1 MTYVM
6 SDLHGCYDKF
16 IQMLKIIDFKDNDEL
31 YILGDVFDRGN
42 KPIDILDYIISH
54 KNIYL
59 IKGNHEDMFC
69 DYYINDDY
77 NWIMYNG
84 GDTTLKQIQEYQMK
98 VSFNYIE
105 NLYKYIK
112 KLPLYKVI
120 EVNNRKFILV
130 HAGLEFYSINI
141 NKNTTVEHFLEQQNE
156 NTLLWDRDN
165 IISQEVFKDYITI
178 SGHTPTINIRHILGM
193 SNSNRILFGKGNI
206 YIDCGCCF
214 EVGTLGCLRL
224 DDMKEFY
231 ID

>member
-59 IKGNHEDMFC
+59 IKGNHEDMFY
-69 DYYINDDY
+69 DYYINGDY
-77 NWIMYNG
+77 NWIMS
-84 GDTTLKQIQEYQMK
+84 TLKQNQEHQMK

-141 NKNTTVEHFLEQQNE
+141 NKNTTVEHFLEQQNK
-156 NTLLWDRDN
+156 NTLLWDRHN

-206 YIDCGCCF
+206 YIDCGCCLK
-214 EVGTLGCLRL
+214 VGTLGCLRL

>member
-59 IKGNHEDMFC
+59 IKGNYEDMFC